1 MNAIIRHETG
11 KEEGLRFMYRVFWAL
26 KLSIVSIIAL
36 TSVSHAQLSD
46 PRVAQLEEQLRQ
58 LTGQFEEL
66 NFQLLQMQE
75 NLRRQQEDIE
85 YRLQEL
91 EDEQQGSV
99 ISGETP
105 STELAAT
112 DQAGSSAGT
121 NDTPVQTTS
130 NLPAAGTPNGSSTAP
145 RLGEPPRSL
154 GSIQLDANGNVIET
168 SIDFSAQSVEQSIDG
183 TQVASLG
190 GEFNAEELYMA
201 GYRYILD
208 GDYSLAEEVFSTF
221 VDTYPNDPLIAD
233 ARFWLGESLL
243 AQGRFEDAADA
254 FIVAR
259 SLHPDA
265 AKAPETLYKIGFIMA
280 ALGNRQ
286 IACVTFEDALK
297 THTDMSDPLRNK
309 IGAERAKAKC

>member
-1 MNAIIRHETG
+1 M
-11 KEEGLRFMYRVFWAL
+11 FRVFWTL
-26 KLSIVSIIAL
+26 KLSLVAVVAL
-36 TSVSHAQLSD
+36 AGVSHAQLSD
-46 PRVAQLEEQLRQ
+46 PRVVQLEEQLRQ
-58 LTGQFEEL
+58 LTGQIEEL
-66 NFQLLQMQE
+66 NFQVLQMQE
-75 NLRRQQEDIE
+75 NMRKQQEDME
-85 YRLQEL
+85 YRIQEL
-91 EDEQQGSV
+91 EDQQQGSV
-99 ISGETP
+99 VTDQLP
-105 STELAAT
+105 AT
-112 DQAGSSAGT
+112 DLAKTEPATPTTGAGDAPTQTASNVTRATPPPVPGT
-121 NDTPVQTTS
+121 ES
-130 NLPAAGTPNGSSTAP
+130 
-145 RLGEPPRSL
+145 RLGQPPRNL
-154 GSIQLDANGNVIET
+154 GSIQLDGNGNVLET

-190 GEFNAEELYMA
+190 GEVNAEELYMA
-201 GYRYILD
+201 GYRYVLD
-208 GDYSLAEEVFSTF
+208 GDYNLAEEVFATF
-221 VDTYPNDPLIAD
+221 IDTYPNDPLIAD

-265 AKAPETLYKIGFIMA
+265 TKAPETLYKIGTIMA